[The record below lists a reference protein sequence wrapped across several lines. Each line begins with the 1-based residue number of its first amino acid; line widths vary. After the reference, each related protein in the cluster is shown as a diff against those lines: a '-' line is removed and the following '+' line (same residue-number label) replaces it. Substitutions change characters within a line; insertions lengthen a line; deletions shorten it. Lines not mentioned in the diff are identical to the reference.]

1 MCESL
6 RNSRC
11 VKLLPLLARLV
22 GWRIVQCCP
31 VRKTLC
37 TRPHLRS
44 DRGRGEEFRRLW
56 LLVQNCPCFSAR
68 AVVSPSVQKCDT
80 AAGCCCTFNTP
91 PKQKKHNSGKPRAGR
106 RNCCYC
112 QSSSD
117 CRKKCSYRSILG
129 AKYFFA
135 RSRLPKPRGA
145 SPSPKLFIGGFSSS
159 GSCIINMGL

>member
-22 GWRIVQCCP
+22 GQRIIQCCP

-44 DRGRGEEFRRLW
+44 DRGRGEEFRRPW

-80 AAGCCCTFNTP
+80 AAGCYCTFNPP
-91 PKQKKHNSGKPRAGR
+91 PKQNNNSGKPRAGR

-112 QSSSD
+112 QSSSA
-117 CRKKCSYRSILG
+117 CRKKSSYRSILD

-135 RSRLPKPRGA
+135 RSRSPKPRGGL
-145 SPSPKLFIGGFSSS
+145 SFSKTFYRR
-159 GSCIINMGL
+159 IFLVLLLHY